1 MAAASI
7 RPLAVTP
14 LFVRLGELFV
24 KGRLDEMSRHFAFP
38 CPIEIEG
45 GLVVIR
51 TPKVLEAFLATRRSS
66 ALLAGMTQ
74 MTPRI
79 AAIEM
84 PRKGRFRVWLRW
96 EYIFEDVCLPDEY
109 GSVYYLAQKPWGE
122 LMIEMVDSVRVPP
135 YAAQAQ
141 SA

>member
-1 MAAASI
+1 MGLAG

-14 LFVRLGELFV
+14 LFARLGQLFV
-24 KGRLDEMSRHFAFP
+24 QGRLSEMTQHFAFP
-38 CPIEIEG
+38 CPIETEG
-45 GLVVIR
+45 GLVVMPN
-51 TPKVLEAFLATRRSS
+51 PKVLEAFFATQRSS
-66 ALLAGMTQ
+66 AMLAGMTQ
-74 MTPRI
+74 MDPRI

-96 EYIFEDVCLPDEY
+96 EYVFSDVHVLDDY
-109 GSVYYLAQKPWGE
+109 GSVYYLTQKPWGE

-135 YAAQAQ
+135 YAVQAQ